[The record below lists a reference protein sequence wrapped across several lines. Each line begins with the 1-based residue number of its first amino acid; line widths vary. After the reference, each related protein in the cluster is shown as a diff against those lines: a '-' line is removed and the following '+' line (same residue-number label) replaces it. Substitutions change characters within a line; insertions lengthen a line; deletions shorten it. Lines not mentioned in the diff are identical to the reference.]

1 MIRHRP
7 ADWVMRHL
15 VGEATPELELL
26 REGAALC
33 GSSVSRK
40 YSAICAECPVGALLG
55 CSLSVIAIVRAQ
67 GLSPRCP
74 DRQDRTVQDPP
85 LSSE

>member
-26 REGAALC
+26 RESAALY
-33 GSSVSRK
+33 GSSIRANIRSERFGYSQADRVSH
-40 YSAICAECPVGALLG
+40 AP
-55 CSLSVIAIVRAQ
+55 
-67 GLSPRCP
+67 
-74 DRQDRTVQDPP
+74 
-85 LSSE
+85 

>member
-7 ADWVMRHL
+7 ADWMMRHL

-40 YSAICAECPVGALLG
+40 YSAGWLYP
-55 CSLSVIAIVRAQ
+55 S
-67 GLSPRCP
+67 
-74 DRQDRTVQDPP
+74 T
-85 LSSE
+85 